1 MTDKERL
8 ATITRTAK
16 NRLRRIKELEEEVE
30 RLKKMMI
37 QDSVDLI
44 RERHPHQGLL

>member
-8 ATITRTAK
+8 WMVTQTAK
-16 NRLRRIKELEEEVE
+16 NRLRRIRELEKEVK
-30 RLKKMMI
+30 RLKKIMI
-37 QDSVDLI
+37 QDSVALV